1 MEEPASERMNRLS
14 IRGFAGI
21 GENVWLWETAEDPS
35 AEVCV
40 VLATGSMLTKISA
53 LLPFGAG

>member
-1 MEEPASERMNRLS
+1 MNRLS

-21 GENVWLWETAEDPS
+21 GENVWLWETVEDPS
-35 AEVCV
+35 ADVCV